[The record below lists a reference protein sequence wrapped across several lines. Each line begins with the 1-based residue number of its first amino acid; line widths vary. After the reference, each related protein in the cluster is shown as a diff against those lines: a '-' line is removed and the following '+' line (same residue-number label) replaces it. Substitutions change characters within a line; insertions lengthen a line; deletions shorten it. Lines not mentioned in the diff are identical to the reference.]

1 MPAIRSCILETLNH
15 LFMGRTRDTGKMS
28 TVKMQIAERSRRNPA
43 EALTNLQQ
51 FIDEEFLEECL
62 KLLNRQSA
70 VGVDGQDWESYNE
83 ERQERIPELL
93 KGFKSGSYR
102 APHIRRVYIP
112 KGEGKYRPLG
122 LPTIEDKILQTAV
135 SKIMTPIYEGIFYER
150 SYGFRTGKSQHQ
162 ALEELFKEVSF
173 QGKRYIIDADM
184 ENYFGSI
191 NHQRLREFL
200 DRKIK
205 DGVIRKMIDKW
216 LKAGVLEDDEVV
228 YPTAGT
234 PQGGTISPLL
244 SNIYL
249 HYVLDEWFKEE
260 IQPLLKGQ
268 SFMIRYADDFLLGF
282 TNEEDARRVMEVL
295 PKRLGK
301 YSLKLHPEKTKLIE
315 LDGTKEGNVR
325 GFDFLGFTHFMG
337 ESRKGKRILKRK
349 TSSKKFRASLNRMNE
364 WIKMNRHGRLE
375 GLIAGIN
382 LKLRGHYQ
390 YYGITLNT
398 SQIKNYYEAVKR
410 LLFKWTNRC
419 GGRKKL
425 TWERFA
431 LRAEVWSPLLK
442 PRICHSYLAKP

>member
-28 TVKMQIAERSRRNPA
+28 TVKMQIAERSRRNPG

-62 KLLNRQSA
+62 NLLNRQSA
-70 VGVDGQDWESYNE
+70 VGVDGQVWQSYNE

-122 LPTIEDKILQTAV
+122 LPMIEDKILQTAV
-135 SKIMTPIYEGIFYER
+135 SKIMTPIYEGIFYNS
-150 SYGFRTGKSQHQ
+150 SYGFRRGKSQHP

-173 QGKRYIIDADM
+173 KGKRYIIDADM

-216 LKAGVLEDDEVV
+216 LKAGVLEDDAVI
-228 YPTAGT
+228 YPTEGT

-260 IQPLLKGQ
+260 IQP
-268 SFMIRYADDFLLGF
+268 
-282 TNEEDARRVMEVL
+282 
-295 PKRLGK
+295 
-301 YSLKLHPEKTKLIE
+301 
-315 LDGTKEGNVR
+315 
-325 GFDFLGFTHFMG
+325 
-337 ESRKGKRILKRK
+337 
-349 TSSKKFRASLNRMNE
+349 
-364 WIKMNRHGRLE
+364 
-375 GLIAGIN
+375 
-382 LKLRGHYQ
+382 
-390 YYGITLNT
+390 
-398 SQIKNYYEAVKR
+398 
-410 LLFKWTNRC
+410 
-419 GGRKKL
+419 
-425 TWERFA
+425 
-431 LRAEVWSPLLK
+431 
-442 PRICHSYLAKP
+442 

>member
-1 MPAIRSCILETLNH
+1 MR
-15 LFMGRTRDTGKMS
+15 RTRDTGKMS
-28 TVKMQIAERSRRNPA
+28 TVKMQIAERSRRNPE

-51 FIDEEFLEECL
+51 FIDEEYLEECL
-62 KLLNRQSA
+62 NLLNRQSA
-70 VGVDGQDWESYNE
+70 VGVDGQDWKNYNE

-135 SKIMTPIYEGIFYER
+135 SKIITPIYEGIFYNS

-173 QGKRYIIDADM
+173 EGKRYIIDADM

-200 DRKIK
+200 DLKIK

-216 LKAGVLEDDEVV
+216 LKAGVLEADTVI
-228 YPTAGT
+228 YPTEGT

-268 SFMIRYADDFLLGF
+268 SFIIRYADDFLLGF

-315 LDGTKEGNVR
+315 LDGRKEGNAR

-337 ESRKGKRILKRK
+337 ESQKGNRILKRK
-349 TSSKKFRASLNRMNE
+349 TSSKKFSASLSRMNE
-364 WIKMNRHGRLE
+364 WIKRNRHGRLE

-390 YYGITLNT
+390 YYGITFNT
-398 SQIKNYYEAVKR
+398 RQIKNYYEAVKR

-442 PRICHSYLAKP
+442 PRICHSYLANP